1 MPRVARGRAPLPL
14 CRVKSAL
21 PVLMALAGSV
31 STPPAAR
38 LTAWLAPEVSDD
50 TVSALASRTL
60 TAPPAA
66 SDTVPKSLPAVV
78 RLMLPLA
85 ALKLAVPAS
94 VRVPPVWAMLPLP
107 AWKLE
112 VPATVT
118 APPVWVMPPLLAFA
132 LNAPLALTLWPMVSP
147 VAAAR
152 LTLAPD
158 NAPAVASVPPLMRLR
173 WALPVLM
180 ALAGSVSTPPAER
193 FTAWLAPDVS
203 NDTVSALVS
212 TTLTGPPAVS
222 ATVLK
227 LLASWVRVI
236 PPLAALKL
244 AVPASVRVPPVWA
257 MLPLP
262 AWKLEVPA
270 TVTAPPVWVMPPLLA
285 FALNAPLALT
295 LWPMVSPVAP
305 DSATFAP
312 VRAPGVLRVPPLR
325 SVRSPVPVLMGPEGR
340 VRLPPAVRLRD

>member
-38 LTAWLAPEVSDD
+38 LTAWLAPEVSD
-50 TVSALASRTL
+50 
-60 TAPPAA
+60 
-66 SDTVPKSLPAVV
+66 
-78 RLMLPLA
+78 
-85 ALKLAVPAS
+85 
-94 VRVPPVWAMLPLP
+94 
-107 AWKLE
+107 
-112 VPATVT
+112 
-118 APPVWVMPPLLAFA
+118 
-132 LNAPLALTLWPMVSP
+132 
-147 VAAAR
+147 
-152 LTLAPD
+152 
-158 NAPAVASVPPLMRLR
+158 
-173 WALPVLM
+173 
-180 ALAGSVSTPPAER
+180 
-193 FTAWLAPDVS
+193 
-203 NDTVSALVS
+203 DTVSALVS

-295 LWPMVSPVAP
+295 LWPMVSPVAAARLTLAP
-305 DSATFAP
+305 DSAPA
-312 VRAPGVLRVPPLR
+312 VASVPPLDK
-325 SVRSPVPVLMGPEGR
+325 VRSALPVSMALAGRLKPQPPYKLTLLLAPACRSITRRFRSLRMLMA
-340 VRLPPAVRLRD
+340 PPAPAWLEVAFSSATSKRWFPWLASVMSPPDAWALSEAA